1 MTERALETDD
11 PTKSSLRSKY
21 SAEKELHELARA
33 QRQML
38 KQIPPEVSGYEQILA
53 YRPAFFATG
62 DYHDFFCCESGHAV
76 FVGDGSGHGPAAS
89 IVMVTMRTIL
99 HTHPEIHCDPA
110 STLGAACRMLNQ
122 LVPSDRFMTGV
133 YLLMETDGWLS
144 WASAGHHPPIWLHQ
158 PDQIEPL
165 DLSQIGLPL
174 APWPEEQYRNTRW
187 QLTPGDRVMLFTD
200 GLVEARNRSGT
211 QLGRPFLE
219 QHMRQ
224 ARALPLRDM
233 VSRLLDQV
241 NQHLAGADFED
252 DFTIVAL
259 ERQEGYCI

>member
-1 MTERALETDD
+1 MADRATEPDEL
-11 PTKSSLRSKY
+11 TKSSLLRQY

-38 KQIPPEVSGYEQILA
+38 CQCPPEFAGYEQILA

-62 DYHDFFCCESGHAV
+62 DYHDFFECGGGQAV
-76 FVGDGSGHGPAAS
+76 FVGDGSGHGPTAS

-99 HTHPEIHCDPA
+99 HTHPEIHTDPA
-110 STLGAACRMLNQ
+110 NTLGAACKMLHR
-122 LVPSDRFMTGV
+122 LVPSDRFMTAI
-133 YLLMETDGWLS
+133 YLRMESDGWVS
-144 WASAGHHPPIWLHQ
+144 WASAGHHPPIWLRR
-158 PDQIEPL
+158 PDRIEPL
-165 DLSQIGLPL
+165 DLSRIGLPL
-174 APWPEEQYRNTRW
+174 APWPEETYENTRW
-187 QLTPGDRVMLFTD
+187 QLQVGDRMILFTD
-200 GLVEARNRSGT
+200 GLVEARNRDGV

-219 QHMRQ
+219 QQMLLGRD
-224 ARALPLRDM
+224 RPLRE
-233 VSRLLDQV
+233 VVGRLLDQV